1 MKFDISF
8 IILSM
13 NSEKYLDR
21 CFRSIISKSSSEDL
35 FYEIIVIDNG
45 STDAS
50 LDILKRYSETYPQ
63 NFKTIF
69 FSKNMGTTHTRNIG
83 LKQALGKYI
92 CILDSDTQIL
102 EGSFTD
108 VFQILDIDR
117 NIGIVA
123 PRLVLANG
131 EIQKSIKKF
140 PTFWHKILKLP
151 QALFAIK
158 LKDFDFYN
166 EFPYRLKR
174 PVESA
179 ISACWFFR
187 KNLILDVGYLDEN
200 IFYSPEDIEYCMR
213 IHKLGLK
220 IIYFPDFVVLHD
232 TQQISHRDPFS
243 ILSLKHFFGLIY
255 YFKKHGGWL
264 FIRRY

>member
-1 MKFDISF
+1 MNFVLSF

-21 CFRSIISKSSSEDL
+21 CFKSIISRCSNENLS
-35 FYEIIVIDNG
+35 YEIIVIDNG
-45 STDAS
+45 STDSS
-50 LDILKRYSETYPQ
+50 LNILKHYSEIYPY
-63 NFKTIF
+63 NFRSIF
-69 FSKNMGTTHTRNIG
+69 FTRNMGTTHTRNIG
-83 LKQALGKYI
+83 LKKALGKYI
-92 CILDSDTQIL
+92 CILDSDTQII
-102 EGSFTD
+102 EGSFCD
-108 VFQILDIDR
+108 VFQILDSDP
-117 NIGIVA
+117 NISIVA
-123 PRLVLANG
+123 PRLMLADG
-131 EIQKSIKKF
+131 QIQKSIKKF

-158 LKDFDFYN
+158 LKDFDFYSD
-166 EFPYRLKR
+166 FPFRSKR

-187 KNLILDVGYLDEN
+187 KDLILNVGYLDEN

-213 IHKLGLK
+213 IYKLGMK

-243 ILSLKHFFGLIY
+243 ILSIKHFFGLIY
-255 YFKKHGGWL
+255 YFKKHGGW
-264 FIRRY
+264 FYIS